1 MSIMGKPIIQTVMS
15 PVMLMLVAASIT
27 AVALVLERFWYFLR
41 NRVDANRSLLELRRL
56 LTSSGPAQAL
66 SWARSLKNPVGRMFT
81 HALENAALNTDEL
94 SDLLYSL
101 ILDERVRFERRLG
114 GMGTLA
120 NAATL
125 LGLLGTVTG
134 LITAFNNIRVTGQAG
149 PDVIAG
155 GIAEALLTTAFGLL
169 IGIPTL
175 FFYNYFSKKA
185 SDIATTMES
194 TSDRLVVLLS
204 RTKAQFEGFS
214 PATPTAQPAPQP
226 RPAVA
231 EDTTWKF

>member
-1 MSIMGKPIIQTVMS
+1 MTIMGKSVFDVVFHS
-15 PVMLMLVAASIT
+15 PVMLLLLAASIT
-27 AVALVLERFWYFLR
+27 ALALVLERFYYFLR
-41 NRVDANRSLLELRRL
+41 NRFDPYRGFLEFRRQLNSGGPTQALAWTRSLR
-56 LTSSGPAQAL
+56 
-66 SWARSLKNPVGRMFT
+66 NPLGRMFT
-81 HALENAALNTDEL
+81 HALENATLSSEEL

-101 ILDERVRFERRLG
+101 ILDERVRYERRLG

-134 LITAFNNIRVTGQAG
+134 LIAAFNNIRVSGQAG
-149 PDVIAG
+149 PDVVAG
-155 GIAEALLTTAFGLL
+155 GIAEALLTTAFGLF

-185 SDIATTMES
+185 ADIATAMES
-194 TSDRLVVLLS
+194 TSDRLVVLLARS
-204 RTKAQFEGFS
+204 RALFEGFN
-214 PATPTAQPAPQP
+214 PAPEPKATPAPKP
-226 RPAVA
+226 EPA